1 MTQKY
6 SEEEIIKALKN
17 RDSEAFRYVYQKYYA
32 KIKSVSYGVVHN
44 NEDAEDIVQEVFIDL
59 YDSLSRFKEQSSLST
74 WLYRIA
80 LNKSYNFLRSKKIRD
95 IFTRFEERLSQHPDH
110 NEDEDEKNRQLT
122 DLHRAIEALP
132 ERQAKAFSLFFYEK
146 MSQKEIAEIMQ
157 LNSIT
162 TVEQLIFRAKQ
173 NIRKMMKIN
182 ED

>member
-95 IFTRFEERLSQHPDH
+95 IFTRFE
-110 NEDEDEKNRQLT
+110 
-122 DLHRAIEALP
+122 
-132 ERQAKAFSLFFYEK
+132 
-146 MSQKEIAEIMQ
+146 
-157 LNSIT
+157 
-162 TVEQLIFRAKQ
+162 
-173 NIRKMMKIN
+173 
-182 ED
+182 